1 MSKADD
7 GGGSTKA
14 DNISK
19 AKRERG
25 ELMIPSEVAPNE
37 FQLSHK
43 TSSMHSLVLLRVK
56 LGDALVKCKKE
67 DE

>member
-25 ELMIPSEVAPNE
+25 KLMIPSEVAANE
-37 FQLSHK
+37 FQLSQN
-43 TSSMHSLVLLRVK
+43 SSSPEEVRR
-56 LGDALVKCKKE
+56 
-67 DE
+67 

>member
-1 MSKADD
+1 MS
-7 GGGSTKA
+7 GLHLHTLLFFRSCSSLEQ
-14 DNISK
+14 IWSK
-19 AKRERG
+19 C
-25 ELMIPSEVAPNE
+25 L
-37 FQLSHK
+37 LSHK